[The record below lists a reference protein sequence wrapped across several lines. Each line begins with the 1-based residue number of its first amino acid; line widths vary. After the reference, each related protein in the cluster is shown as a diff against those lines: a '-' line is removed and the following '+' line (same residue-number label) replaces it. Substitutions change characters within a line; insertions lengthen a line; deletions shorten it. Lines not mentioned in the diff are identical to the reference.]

1 MAGTRR
7 STVKQAKEKAEEC
20 REMARKTT
28 NLEHRKMLEDM
39 AKAWEQIAAGKV
51 TSRH

>member
-7 STVKQAKEKAEEC
+7 STAKQAKEKAEEC

-28 NLEHRKMLEDM
+28 NREHQKMLEDM
-39 AKAWEQIAAGKV
+39 AKAWEQIATGKAM
-51 TSRH
+51 SRH

>member
-7 STVKQAKEKAEEC
+7 STAKQAKDKAEEC

-28 NLEHRKMLEDM
+28 NREHRRMLEEM
-39 AKAWEQIAAGKV
+39 ARAWEQIAAGKV
-51 TSRH
+51 TSRQ